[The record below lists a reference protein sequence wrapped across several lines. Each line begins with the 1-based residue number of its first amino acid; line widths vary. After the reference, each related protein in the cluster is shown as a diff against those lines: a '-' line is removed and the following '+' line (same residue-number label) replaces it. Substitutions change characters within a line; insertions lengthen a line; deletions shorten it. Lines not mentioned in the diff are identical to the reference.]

1 MRRLKIMFCLFNS
14 VKRSLTRIDVY
25 YPLKV
30 ETIHSTSIIKVNQNN
45 PNVKI
50 KRCTRSVED
59 IKGDY
64 ENELVH

>member
-1 MRRLKIMFCLFNS
+1 MFHLLNS
-14 VKRSLTRIDVY
+14 VKCSLTRIDVY

-30 ETIHSTSIIKVNQNN
+30 ETIRSTSIIKANQNN
-45 PNVKI
+45 PNIKI
-50 KRCTRSVED
+50 KGCTRPVED